1 METLTGIWHGLLGL
15 GDTASAHAASLDTT
29 HLLALAA
36 ALGWASGVR
45 LYAVVFVCGMAGALG
60 WIPLPAGLHIL
71 QHPAMLA
78 ASGFM
83 LFVEFFADKIPIVDS
98 LWDIV
103 HSVIRVPAGA
113 ALAAGVFGAD
123 SATMA
128 AAAGLMGG
136 ALAATSF
143 STKASMRAA
152 VNTSPEPFSNV
163 ALSLSEDGLVLGA
176 LWLAFHYPIAFGIT
190 LVITLA
196 LSAWLLVVLTRY
208 LLAVLRRVRR
218 WLGGG
223 GLAAARGGRR
233 AIEQAEVC

>member
-15 GDTASAHAASLDTT
+15 GNVASAHAASLDTT

-98 LWDIV
+98 LWDVV

-113 ALAAGVFGAD
+113 ALAASVFGAD

-143 STKASMRAA
+143 ATKASTRAA

-163 ALSLSEDGLVLGA
+163 AVSLSEDGMVLGA
-176 LWLAFHYPIAFGIT
+176 LWLAIHHPIAFGIT

-196 LSAWLLVVLTRY
+196 LSAWLLAVLVKY

-218 WLGGG
+218 WLGGE
-223 GLAAARGGRR
+223 GLAAAR
-233 AIEQAEVC
+233 AP